1 MSSLFNRKDL
11 IYTVYKEKS
20 FSAAAQKLFVSQP
33 SLSVMVKRVE
43 DEVGVP
49 LFDRTT
55 KPIRLTKAGKEYIKA
70 SEQIFAIE
78 KSFTNYLSSVNNL
91 QGGTLDIGSSQLLS
105 SVALPKYIFEFS
117 REYPNIHLSVVDAD
131 SRTLANYAMNGSID
145 MIIDNQ
151 EMDRD
156 IFTSIPLWNENLVL
170 CVPSQF
176 PINEEY
182 REYQVS
188 RQEIAD
194 GKLTSDEV
202 TPVPLSGFRETPFVL
217 ITKEND
223 IRNHTE
229 EIFEEESFK
238 PEVLLEL
245 DRLETLY
252 NYVELGMGASVISDT
267 LILGTNHDY
276 SKVCFYRLAPAAA
289 RRVITA
295 SYKKN
300 SYFSPAMN
308 AFLRVITGK
317 EHPVADTGDAAA
329 ESEED

>member
-1 MSSLFNRKDL
+1 MGSLFNRKDL

-78 KSFTNYLSSVNNL
+78 KSFSNYLSSVNNL

-105 SVALPKYIFEFS
+105 SVVLPQYIFEFS
-117 REYPNIHLSVVDAD
+117 RTYPHIHLTITVEN
-131 SRTLANYAMNGSID
+131 SRKLTSLAMSGNID

-151 EMDRD
+151 EMDRE
-156 IFTSIPLWNENLVL
+156 IFTSVPLWNENLLL
-170 CVPSQF
+170 CVPAKF
-176 PINEEY
+176 PINDEY

-188 RQEIAD
+188 CQEIAD

-202 TPVPLSGFRETPFVL
+202 APVPLAGFRDVPFIL
-217 ITKEND
+217 INKEND
-223 IRNHTE
+223 IRIHTD
-229 EIFEEESFK
+229 EIFDEESFK

-245 DRLETLY
+245 DRLEALY
-252 NYVELGMGASVISDT
+252 NYVELGMGASIISDT
-267 LILGTNHDY
+267 LINGTQHDY

-300 SYFSPAMN
+300 SYFSPAMD
-308 AFLRVITGK
+308 AFLKVITK
-317 EHPVADTGDAAA
+317 A
-329 ESEED
+329 